1 LKCVIWRDANPIQ
14 NSGWFG
20 LWVSKICYFGF
31 GFRVPGFQK
40 SNSGFGFG
48 FRVRK
53 FPKKSGFGF
62 RFGLGFVKNIKIP
75 AKFPQK
81 NYFSYILRRFKLV
94 FVENNRKNWKFL
106 QKLKENFS
114 KLLNMGLGSGTGFLK
129 NQTRVRVR
137 VLGLKIF
144 QKTGFWVRVQN
155 RVRVRLHLCLLISF
169 KFKLSL
175 NRLNMWFWKKITI

>member
-1 LKCVIWRDANPIQ
+1 MIWILDLITIFLIVIISRDANPLQ

-31 GFRVPGFQK
+31 GFGFRVFKNPILGL
-40 SNSGFGFG
+40 GFG

-53 FPKKSGFGF
+53 FPKKPGFGF

-94 FVENNRKNWKFL
+94 FVENNHKNWKFL
-106 QKLKENFS
+106 QKLKGNFS
-114 KLLNMGLGSGTGFLK
+114 KLLNMGLGSGTGF
-129 NQTRVRVR
+129 
-137 VLGLKIF
+137 
-144 QKTGFWVRVQN
+144 
-155 RVRVRLHLCLLISF
+155 
-169 KFKLSL
+169 
-175 NRLNMWFWKKITI
+175 